1 MSKFRVGDR
10 VFVASREVCAKSVY
24 WNGRMEKWCGKQVT
38 IDGVRMFEPRYLIA
52 EDHGECS
59 GQEHGGWRWDETMLM
74 PNTQKILITTD
85 GKTTLARLYEGKKVV
100 QSAEAKCAPSDTFDF
115 VVGAKLAFER
125 LVGNQDKPKETVKLY
140 CVKSASK
147 HITKGKVYELHGSL
161 DGFGSITFDNG
172 WTNDM
177 FHYRKAHWRDGS
189 QATECLVPLVK
200 RPAKVGE
207 WVYVVDS
214 GSSGYEANKIYKVFQ
229 TGCPAKY
236 VWFAP
241 DGKGYVKPG
250 EYLVL
255 DGYAPK
261 TCDKCGE
268 ILE

>member
-1 MSKFRVGDR
+1 MSKFRVGEIVTVKHDL
-10 VFVASREVCAKSVY
+10 KSGQPFGDEFNVTQD
-24 WNGRMEKWCGKQVT
+24 MEKLAGKKVK
-38 IDGVRMFEPRYLIA
+38 IKAVDPSDYGDSYKIEGSIWWWRNECFE
-52 EDHGECS
+52 E
-59 GQEHGGWRWDETMLM
+59 
-74 PNTQKILITTD
+74 NQKILITHD
-85 GKTTLARLYEGKKVV
+85 GTTTLARLYEGKKVV

-172 WTNDM
+172 WTDDT
-177 FHYRKAHWRDGS
+177 FCYRKAYWCDGG
-189 QATECLVPLVK
+189 QAADCLVPLVK

-229 TGCPAKY
+229 TRFPVNY

-261 TCDKCGE
+261 TCDKCGG